1 MEMLLSSALSH
12 GTAGIYD
19 GMALVS
25 TTTGSHGGVCCCSLA
40 KIIRNSVI
48 ARAGILFET
57 QMTKEK
63 KTLSVHL
70 GQGHRR
76 RCPKFAQETLGRN
89 LLARLVVKYF
99 NQSTT
104 LGTNLVIPS

>member
-1 MEMLLSSALSH
+1 MMMEMLLSSALSH

-63 KTLSVHL
+63 NIKRAFGTGS
-70 GQGHRR
+70 
-76 RCPKFAQETLGRN
+76 P
-89 LLARLVVKYF
+89 
-99 NQSTT
+99 TT
-104 LGTNLVIPS
+104 VP

>member
-1 MEMLLSSALSH
+1 METLLSGALSH

-25 TTTGSHGGVCCCSLA
+25 TTGSHGGVCCCSLA

-63 KTLSVHL
+63 NIKRAFGTGS
-70 GQGHRR
+70 
-76 RCPKFAQETLGRN
+76 P
-89 LLARLVVKYF
+89 
-99 NQSTT
+99 TT
-104 LGTNLVIPS
+104 VS